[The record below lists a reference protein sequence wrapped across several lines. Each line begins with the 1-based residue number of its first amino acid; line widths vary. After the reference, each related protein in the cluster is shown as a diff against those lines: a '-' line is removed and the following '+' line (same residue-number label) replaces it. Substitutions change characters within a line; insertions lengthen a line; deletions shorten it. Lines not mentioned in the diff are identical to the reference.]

1 MKTNTPATLDNLR
14 NVPAAF
20 TGRRVSG
27 MLDAA
32 RSGVQSSFA
41 VVGYKGKNWRLKYR
55 GEENLVR
62 DGQGR
67 PMNDLEVV
75 IVGIAPNVAKTFY
88 AKAYADG
95 DDNAPDCFSL
105 DGISP
110 DSNAPKKQNPTCGNC
125 PNNQWGSRITDNGKR
140 AKACA
145 DSRRIAVVPRG
156 DIENESYGGPMLL
169 RIPATSLP
177 NLAGYADFL
186 TRKGA
191 DVPWVGTKLSFDYD
205 VAYPKLV
212 FETTGFLSDAEAQA
226 VLEAME
232 NPLIERMLHDAGPTE
247 SAPAAT
253 AGADEI
259 PGRPPAAMTGGVVT
273 PLRRGAGLAAGTPQT
288 PVEEPGQAPPVEE
301 PEEEQEEAPPPPP
314 PAAGRANPF
323 ATATQQ
329 QQVVAQQSKPNG
341 AAKPA
346 RRTASAVTVPEKAP
360 ADLES
365 AIDDLLSDLA

>member
-1 MKTNTPATLDNLR
+1 MKTNSPATLDNRAL
-14 NVPAAF
+14 PAAF
-20 TGRRVSG
+20 AGRQRSG
-27 MLDAA
+27 MLDHA
-32 RSGVQSSFA
+32 RAGVQSSFA

-105 DGISP
+105 DGVQP
-110 DSNAPKKQNPTCGNC
+110 DASAPKKQNPTCGNC

-253 AGADEI
+253 AGADTI

-273 PLRRGAGLAAGTPQT
+273 PLRRAAGTPT
-288 PVEEPGQAPPVEE
+288 PEPEPVGDPEPEPEPEGEPEPTPPV
-301 PEEEQEEAPPPPP
+301 
-314 PAAGRANPF
+314 AAQGRPNPF
-323 ATATQQ
+323 AAATQQ
-329 QQVVAQQSKPNG
+329 QVVVQQSKPNG

>member
-1 MKTNTPATLDNLR
+1 
-14 NVPAAF
+14 
-20 TGRRVSG
+20 
-27 MLDAA
+27 
-32 RSGVQSSFA
+32 
-41 VVGYKGKNWRLKYR
+41 
-55 GEENLVR
+55 
-62 DGQGR
+62 
-67 PMNDLEVV
+67 
-75 IVGIAPNVAKTFY
+75 
-88 AKAYADG
+88 
-95 DDNAPDCFSL
+95 
-105 DGISP
+105 
-110 DSNAPKKQNPTCGNC
+110 
-125 PNNQWGSRITDNGKR
+125 
-140 AKACA
+140 
-145 DSRRIAVVPRG
+145 
-156 DIENESYGGPMLL
+156 MLL

-247 SAPAAT
+247 SAPAQG
-253 AGADEI
+253 AGADTI

-273 PLRRGAGLAAGTPQT
+273 PLRRAAGTPT
-288 PVEEPGQAPPVEE
+288 PE
-301 PEEEQEEAPPPPP
+301 PEPVGDPEPEPEPEGEPEPPPPV
-314 PAAGRANPF
+314 AAQGRPNPF
-323 ATATQQ
+323 AAATQQ
-329 QQVVAQQSKPNG
+329 QVVVQQSKPNG